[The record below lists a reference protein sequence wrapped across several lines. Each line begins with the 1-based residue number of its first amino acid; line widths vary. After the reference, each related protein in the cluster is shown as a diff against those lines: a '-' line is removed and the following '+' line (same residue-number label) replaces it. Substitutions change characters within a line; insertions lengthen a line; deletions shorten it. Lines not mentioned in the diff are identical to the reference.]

1 MDILKFIFDEGLIM
15 IPTLYVLGM
24 FMKDSKK
31 LPDWTIPFILL
42 FISLILT
49 PLLIGGFTA
58 ENIVQGILVTGAA
71 VLGDQL
77 VKQYSKGGK

>member
-1 MDILKFIFDEGLIM
+1 MEIMKYIFEEGFIM
-15 IPTLYVLGM
+15 VPTLYVLGM
-24 FMKDSKK
+24 FMKDSKQ
-31 LPDWTIPFILL
+31 LPDWMIPFVLL

-58 ENIVQGILVTGAA
+58 ANIIQGILVTGAA

-77 VKQYSKGGK
+77 AKQYSKGGK